1 MEDTTKVLDL
11 LDELEDLLEGAT
23 SVPLTNK
30 IVLESEDLFGIIKD
44 IRLALPDDMQQAKW
58 IIDERDRILRE
69 GKDEYGKM
77 IREAKKQAEYL
88 VDSDEITRRATKK
101 AESIIED
108 ANIQAKFLKMKTYDY
123 VDRMLYG
130 MQQKMDELNMK
141 YFGEMYTNL
150 EHTFTAINDTLTE
163 NREEIKSLAYK
174 TQNEEDEQETRL
186 FHLKITDISKI
197 FRDTTGSMSLNLYI
211 GSPQAWAAS
220 HTL

>member
-174 TQNEEDEQETRL
+174 TQNEEDEQETR
-186 FHLKITDISKI
+186 
-197 FRDTTGSMSLNLYI
+197 
-211 GSPQAWAAS
+211 
-220 HTL
+220 

>member
-30 IVLESEDLFGIIKD
+30 IVLETEDIFGIIKD

-58 IIDERDRILRE
+58 IIDERDRILLE
-69 GKDEYGKM
+69 GKSEYERM
-77 IREAKKQAEYL
+77 LREAKKQADFL
-88 VDSDEITRRATKK
+88 VDSDEITRRAMKRG
-101 AESIIED
+101 EEIVQD
-108 ANIQAKFLKMKTYDY
+108 ARVNSKVLKMKTYDY

-163 NREEIKSLAYK
+163 NREEIRSLAYK
-174 TQNEEDEQETRL
+174 TQNEDEDKE
-186 FHLKITDISKI
+186 
-197 FRDTTGSMSLNLYI
+197 
-211 GSPQAWAAS
+211 
-220 HTL
+220 

>member
-58 IIDERDRILRE
+58 IIDERDRILHE
-69 GKDEYGKM
+69 GKEEYGKM

-101 AESIIED
+101 AETIIED
-108 ANIQAKFLKMKTYDY
+108 ANIQSKFLKMKTYDY

-150 EHTFTAINDTLTE
+150 EHTFTAINDTLTQ

-174 TQNEEDEQETRL
+174 TQNEEDEQETR
-186 FHLKITDISKI
+186 
-197 FRDTTGSMSLNLYI
+197 
-211 GSPQAWAAS
+211 
-220 HTL
+220 